1 MRGLLKDFTITGLSI
16 YFTSLFLPGLV
27 VKSPE
32 NFFVAAAILLIMQ
45 KILEPIFATILFPLK
60 TFSFG
65 LVAFVPTILAL
76 FIASSFFKIIT
87 IKQFTFPS
95 IHFYTVKFN
104 SISLTPLLSFLAISA
119 TIYLLIKLQ
128 KWVFGDI

>member
-16 YFTSLFLPGLV
+16 YFTSLFLSGLV
-27 VKSPE
+27 VKYPE
-32 NFFVAAAILLIMQ
+32 NFFTAAIIVLIIH
-45 KILEPIFATILFPLK
+45 KILNPIFSTILFPLK

-65 LVAFVPTILAL
+65 LVAFVPTIIAL
-76 FIASSFFKIIT
+76 LIASSFFKVIV

-95 IHFYTVKFN
+95 IHLYAVNFN
-104 SISLTPLLSFLAISA
+104 SINLSPLLSFLAISA

-128 KWVFGDI
+128 KWLFGDL